1 MGYAI
6 GIDLGSTF
14 SVVSYVN
21 SNDQPEVIP
30 NDLGERITPSVV
42 SFGDEI
48 YVGQYAVDMEQHLP
62 YFHTIRVVKRHMGT
76 NKRFDINGKSYSPE
90 EVSSYIL
97 RYLKQCAETHLGMEV
112 TEAVITVPAYFN
124 NDQRQSTKTAGE
136 LAGLKVL
143 RIINEPTAASLAYG
157 LDKKN
162 DATILVYDL
171 GGGTFDVTLLKLM
184 DGVDFHVQSTSGN
197 TSLGGVDFDE
207 AIGQII
213 CKKTSNTLDPIDL
226 RNISEKTKKMLSHMT
241 LANVM
246 IEKTPIKIT
255 RDEFEESIK
264 VYIDKTM
271 SCVNDALRDANTKT
285 DMVDQVVFVGGST
298 RIPLIER
305 VIEEKFGKKP
315 NKSINP
321 DEAVSI
327 GAAIQ
332 ASVLTGKSSR
342 EVFLLDV
349 CPLSLGVETQGG
361 IMSILITRNTQVPAV
376 VKEIFTT
383 AYDNQVSVDV
393 KIYQGE
399 RPKTVDNLCL
409 GEFKLDGIEKSP
421 RGLPKIEVTFEID
434 ANGILS
440 VMAQDIDTG
449 VKKDIDITGQ
459 ASLSSEEISKIIDD
473 AQKHKVE
480 DEYFRKITNMHDL
493 LYDYQIQVEE
503 LLRTNV
509 LDKDDVTDLNDL
521 KSSITEDGKSQN
533 LELLSSLLE
542 SAKETL
548 KEKSIKVHEIAKE
561 KAKL

>member
-213 CKKTSNTLDPIDL
+213 CKKTSITLDPIDL

-285 DMVDQVVFVGGST
+285 DMIDEVVFVGGST

>member
-213 CKKTSNTLDPIDL
+213 CKKTSITLDPIDL

-271 SCVNDALRDANTKT
+271 SCVNDALRDAVTKT
-285 DMVDQVVFVGGST
+285 DMIDEVVFVGGST

-509 LDKDDVTDLNDL
+509 LGKDDVTDLNDL

>member
-76 NKRFDINGKSYSPE
+76 NKRFDINGKFYSPE

-213 CKKTSNTLDPIDL
+213 CKKTSNTLDPVDL

-285 DMVDQVVFVGGST
+285 DMVDEVVFVGGST

-383 AYDNQVSVDV
+383 AYDNQASVDV

>member
-1 MGYAI
+1 MSHAI

-21 SNDQPEVIP
+21 ENDQAEVIP

-62 YFHTIRVVKRHMGT
+62 YFNTIRVVKRHMGT
-76 NKRFDINGKSYSPE
+76 NKRFEINNKSYSPE
-90 EVSSYIL
+90 EISSYIL
-97 RYLKQCAETHLGMEV
+97 KYLKNCAERHLGTEV

-197 TSLGGVDFDE
+197 TSLGGVDFDS
-207 AIGQII
+207 AISEII
-213 CKKTSNTLDPIDL
+213 SQKTSHTLDPVDL
-226 RNISEKTKKMLSHMT
+226 RNMSEKAKKMLSHMT
-241 LANVM
+241 TANIMVD
-246 IEKTPIKIT
+246 KSPIKIT
-255 RDEFEESIK
+255 REEFETSIK
-264 VYIDKTM
+264 HYIDKTM
-271 SCVNDALRDANTKT
+271 VCVNDALRDANTKT
-285 DMVDQVVFVGGST
+285 DKVDEVVFVGGST
-298 RIPLIER
+298 RIPMIER

-361 IMSILITRNTQVPAV
+361 IMSILISRNTQVPAV

-383 AYDNQVSVDV
+383 AYDNQTSVDV
-393 KIYQGE
+393 KIFQGE

-421 RGLPKIEVTFEID
+421 RGLPKIEVAFEID

-440 VMAQDIDTG
+440 VKAQDLDTG
-449 VKKDIDITGQ
+449 IKKDIEITGQ
-459 ASLSSEEISKIIDD
+459 ASLSNEEISKIIDD
-473 AQKHKVE
+473 AQKYKEE
-480 DEYFRKITNMHDL
+480 DEHFRKITNMHDL
-493 LYDYQIQVEE
+493 LYDCEIQIEE

-509 LDKDDVTDLNDL
+509 LNKEDLEDLIDL
-521 KSSITEDGKSQN
+521 KNSIKQDGKSHN
-533 LELLSSLLE
+533 IELLSSLLE

-548 KEKSIKVHEIAKE
+548 KEKSLLIHEIAKE
-561 KAKL
+561 KMK